1 MEEVTVWKLE
11 HTAILTGQTT
21 GQGLLVCQLTD
32 EGQLLSELCWD
43 GAVRPIRQAQP
54 QQIFWTAQYSG
65 SLEPEPTI
73 CLYDS
78 VSGQLER
85 LELSAGESVQTARLE
100 PGLSLT
106 GTPLWLKGTLYVSTY
121 REGGELQA
129 FAISRDGTVEP
140 VARWSSRNGVVRP
153 AVPSAVM
160 DGKLLV
166 ELSETM
172 VETSYRDKD
181 GRLVTGQTSE
191 YRYGLFTPE
200 QYMAGG
206 ADCLP
211 IQGVF

>member
-1 MEEVTVWKLE
+1 M
-11 HTAILTGQTT
+11 
-21 GQGLLVCQLTD
+21 
-32 EGQLLSELCWD
+32 
-43 GAVRPIRQAQP
+43 
-54 QQIFWTAQYSG
+54 
-65 SLEPEPTI
+65 
-73 CLYDS
+73 
-78 VSGQLER
+78 
-85 LELSAGESVQTARLE
+85 QTARLE

-106 GTPLWLKGTLYVSTY
+106 GTPLGLKGTLYVSTY
-121 REGGELQA
+121 REDGEQQA
-129 FAISRDGTVEP
+129 FAISREGTVEP

-181 GRLVTGQTSE
+181 GRLVTDQTSE